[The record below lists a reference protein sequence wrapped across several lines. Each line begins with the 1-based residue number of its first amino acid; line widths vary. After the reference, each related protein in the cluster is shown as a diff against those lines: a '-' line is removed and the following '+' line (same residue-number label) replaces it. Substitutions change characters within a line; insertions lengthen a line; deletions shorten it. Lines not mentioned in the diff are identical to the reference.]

1 VEGSCSHIASAI
13 HRTVCS
19 PLALIGGR
27 ATGCCDLDPGAAFG
41 IGADNAGEATEA
53 ATNVDPLSFL
63 GS

>member
-1 VEGSCSHIASAI
+1 
-13 HRTVCS
+13 
-19 PLALIGGR
+19 LIGGR

-41 IGADNAGEATEA
+41 IGADNAGEANEA